1 MSSASWKRTE
11 RDIAADFGTTRNPNT
26 GEHRADINQGIPFSI
41 ESKKRRYLPNWLWK
55 AMEQAQ
61 AGAQGTQTPI
71 VVLTE
76 VSQGKRARR
85 LVVWRY
91 EDFLGWHG

>member
-1 MSSASWKRTE
+1 
-11 RDIAADFGTTRNPNT
+11 
-26 GEHRADINQGIPFSI
+26 
-41 ESKKRRYLPNWLWK
+41 
-55 AMEQAQ
+55 MEQAQ

-85 LVVWRY
+85 LVVMRY
-91 EDFLGWHG
+91 EDFLEWHG